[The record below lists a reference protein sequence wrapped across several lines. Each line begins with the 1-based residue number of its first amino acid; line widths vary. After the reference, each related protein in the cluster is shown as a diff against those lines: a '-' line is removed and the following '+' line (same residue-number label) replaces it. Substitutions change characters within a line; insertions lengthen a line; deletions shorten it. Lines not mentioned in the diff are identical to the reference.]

1 MLGAALG
8 LASAVVMAA
17 SMRETD
23 LDAMLQASDLVV
35 LGRAESVEG
44 YWRGKKIYTLTV
56 VSVDETIK
64 GDAPSR
70 LEIHMLGGTAMHS
83 RLGYPVSMA
92 ASASVSFTPGET
104 FVLLLDQDVEGG
116 YRVVGMTQGKIAV
129 ITDPGTGER
138 WVPIGPHKLGILGD
152 NTGDTATDVRLGSE
166 QMRLEEFL
174 QFIRQRIE
182 ARGGRH

>member
-1 MLGAALG
+1 
-8 LASAVVMAA
+8 
-17 SMRETD
+17 MRETD
-23 LDAMLQASDLVV
+23 LEVMLQASDLVV

-70 LEIHMLGGTAMHS
+70 LEIHMLGGTAMHP
-83 RLGYPVSMA
+83 RLGLPVSMA
-92 ASASVSFTPGET
+92 ASASVSFSPGET

-116 YRVVGMTQGKIAV
+116 YRVIGMTQGKIPV
-129 ITDPGTGER
+129 ITDPDTGER
-138 WVPIGPHKLGILGD
+138 WIPIGPHKLGTLGD
-152 NTGDTATDVRLGSE
+152 DTGDTATDVRLGSE

-174 QFIRQRIE
+174 LFIRQRIE
-182 ARGGRH
+182 AGGGRH